1 MTVTELKEKLQ
12 KIEHIDDK
20 GNLKVVIDGKHVTAV
35 LIMPTIDGLG
45 EYVELTV

>member
-1 MTVTELKEKLQ
+1 MTVAELIEKLQ
-12 KIEHIDDK
+12 KIEQAHGK
-20 GNLKVVIDGKHVTAV
+20 GNLKVVIDDKPVTAV